1 MVEWPQEIPRTVNL
15 FVSMLQLRLILV
27 GPRTLKLM
35 MMMTMMMTQ
44 CPVWLHSSRQ
54 MTERRVQVF
63 SKHAC
68 GLPSL
73 RDSSSPE
80 TSLRPLLEELVIFY
94 ERQITSTR
102 KLVVDLSENNFT
114 LDHLHYFAVWLSE
127 KGLHLYALDLSLN
140 RIYSATWE
148 RILPSINTL
157 LRHVELLHLGGNY
170 LPALQNIHILQTL
183 QDRKVAFLAPNHSFS
198 RNVWVEGWKRN
209 AQLFSR
215 EAYG

>member
-1 MVEWPQEIPRTVNL
+1 
-15 FVSMLQLRLILV
+15 
-27 GPRTLKLM
+27 
-35 MMMTMMMTQ
+35 
-44 CPVWLHSSRQ
+44 
-54 MTERRVQVF
+54 MTERHVQVF
-63 SKHAC
+63 SKHGC

-80 TSLRPLLEELVIFY
+80 TSLRPLLEELFTFH
-94 ERQITSTR
+94 EHRITSTR
-102 KLVVDLSENNFT
+102 KLVVGLSENNFT
-114 LDHLHYFAVWLSE
+114 LVHLQYFAVWLAE

-170 LPALQNIHILQTL
+170 LPALQNIPILQTL
-183 QDRKVAFLAPNHSFS
+183 QKRKVAFLAPNHSFS
-198 RNVWVEGWKRN
+198 RNDWAEGWKRN